1 MNGVRRIP
9 MNEKTIEKWLIGAAL
24 TAAAPTL
31 LPIVKNI
38 LRPLATT
45 ELYGS
50 GDWIDRVKT
59 TTQFIREEF
68 EDIVAEAQFERMKKQ
83 LDLEMNKEDE

>member
-1 MNGVRRIP
+1 

-24 TAAAPTL
+24 AAAAPTL

-45 ELYGS
+45 GLHGT

-59 TTQFIREEF
+59 TTQVIREEF

-83 LDLEMNKEDE
+83 LDREMNMENE